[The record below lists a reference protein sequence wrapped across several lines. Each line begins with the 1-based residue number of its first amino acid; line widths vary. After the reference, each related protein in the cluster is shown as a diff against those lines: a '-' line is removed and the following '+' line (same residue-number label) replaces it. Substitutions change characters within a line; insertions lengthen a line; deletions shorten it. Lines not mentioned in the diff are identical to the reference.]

1 MGAARWGPPGGTF
14 RHFPSKH
21 TNTSSLSELSEWKR
35 DSGLALL
42 GLHAALWEMVGARG
56 PAVLQPSLGLV
67 PEAIHKEEGSGA
79 LRGDHGRA
87 RRGSEFREVAQGRR
101 LEGAWGR
108 VGGEVRRAQAGAV
121 DSDGLGS
128 RAAS

>member
-1 MGAARWGPPGGTF
+1 MEAARWGPPGGTF
-14 RHFPSKH
+14 QHFPSNL

-79 LRGDHGRA
+79 LRGD
-87 RRGSEFREVAQGRR
+87 RRQGQKRK
-101 LEGAWGR
+101 
-108 VGGEVRRAQAGAV
+108 
-121 DSDGLGS
+121 
-128 RAAS
+128 